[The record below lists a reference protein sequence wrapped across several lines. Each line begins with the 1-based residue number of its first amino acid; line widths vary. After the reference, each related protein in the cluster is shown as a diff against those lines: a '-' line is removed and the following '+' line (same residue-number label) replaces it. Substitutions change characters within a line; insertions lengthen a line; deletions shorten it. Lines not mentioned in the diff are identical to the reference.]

1 MDLVGI
7 RHGAPLFYRF
17 LLFSSFSFHGR
28 VLFPPSGGINTFVNI
43 NATDRHLAAHQKRQD
58 GFIKCYKFYNLK
70 SVLVACMFQNNSE
83 FSESEHDLYSSKVVS
98 KVNIILLTPPRAFQG
113 LFTILVGGLRQTA

>member
-28 VLFPPSGGINTFVNI
+28 VLFPPSGGINSFVNM
-43 NATDRHLAAHQKRQD
+43 NALDRPL
-58 GFIKCYKFYNLK
+58 
-70 SVLVACMFQNNSE
+70 
-83 FSESEHDLYSSKVVS
+83 
-98 KVNIILLTPPRAFQG
+98 PPAYENR
-113 LFTILVGGLRQTA
+113 